1 MSTKVLIVEDEQ
13 DIVDLLQYHLER
25 EGFRVVA
32 ASDGL
37 GALRAMAEEKPDLV
51 ILDLMLPG
59 LDGLEVCRRLRRDPS
74 TVRLPILMLTAKGE
88 EVDKIVG
95 LELGADDYVTKPFSP
110 REVVA
115 RVKALLRRSTE
126 PEVKEIFR
134 FGALEVDVGRHTV
147 TVRGETVA
155 LTSKEFELL
164 RALITAKGRVLSRD
178 FLLEKVWGYERA
190 FEVESRT
197 VDVHIRRLRQKLK
210 SEAKR
215 ILTVKNVG
223 YRFEPEG

>member
-1 MSTKVLIVEDEQ
+1 MSAKVLVVEDEQ
-13 DIVDLLQYHLER
+13 DIVELVRYHLER

-32 ASDGL
+32 AADGS

-59 LDGLEVCRRLRRDPS
+59 VDGLEVCRRLRRDPS

-88 EVDKIVG
+88 EVDKVVG

-126 PEVKEIFR
+126 PEVKEVFR
-134 FGALEVDVGRHTV
+134 FGSLEVDVGRHTV
-147 TVRGETVA
+147 AIQGEAVA

-178 FLLEKVWGYERA
+178 FLLDRVWGYERA
-190 FEVESRT
+190 MEVESRT
-197 VDVHIRRLRQKLK
+197 VDVHIRRLRQKLGP
-210 SEAKR
+210 EGRR

-223 YRFEPEG
+223 YRFEAEG